1 MLTLKYVPVLSYNV
15 NYRIQNDI
23 YRIYT
28 YMLLYCQCKFM
39 RLKYKTSKNNFSDN
53 YNVYVL

>member
-1 MLTLKYVPVLSYNV
+1 MIFIGYIHICYYS
-15 NYRIQNDI
+15 
-23 YRIYT
+23 
-28 YMLLYCQCKFM
+28 QCKFM